1 MLSMP
6 DCVDFKLKTP
16 EMTYTNKVWANED
29 VFEHVKRGEL
39 CGWCVPCKLTEDIR
53 SYIWSQS
60 GDLIGQ
66 LLKKTSLFRSKKGLK
81 SLALSSSDMLPRHKS
96 TSLSPSSLRYTV
108 EPPTPME
115 EEAGSPLSIAR
126 ALSGEPTSPLARSRS
141 RALSTSPGPP
151 TAQIMG
157 VPLYAEPRRTT
168 SRESDDSGVLRDEA
182 RGDEENGS
190 LGLVEGAKTVKGFL
204 SGKLKKYTSK
214 FDLPAGMGHSTD
226 DVSGASGF
234 V

>member
-1 MLSMP
+1 MP

-16 EMTYTNKVWANED
+16 QMTYTNKVWANED
-29 VFEHVKRGEL
+29 VFEHVKRG
-39 CGWCVPCKLTEDIR
+39 GWCDVHVKGMLTVDIR

-115 EEAGSPLSIAR
+115 EEGDAPLSIAR
-126 ALSGEPTSPLARSRS
+126 ALSREPTSPLSRPRS
-141 RALSTSPGPP
+141 RALSKSPETPS
-151 TAQIMG
+151 AQILG
-157 VPLYAEPRRTT
+157 VPLHGEPSRMSGRR
-168 SRESDDSGVLRDEA
+168 SEDSEEVLRDEV

-190 LGLVEGAKTVKGFL
+190 MGLVEGAKTVKGFL

-214 FDLPAGMGHSTD
+214 FDLPAGMGHGSTD
-226 DVSGASGF
+226 DVSGNSAQ